1 MTFEKVKQIIAEQLG
16 IDEGTINME
25 TDLVND
31 LKADSLDVVEL
42 IMEIEQEFEMDIP
55 DEILKEVKT
64 IKDIVEYIDNH

>member
-55 DEILKEVKT
+55 DEVLKEVKT